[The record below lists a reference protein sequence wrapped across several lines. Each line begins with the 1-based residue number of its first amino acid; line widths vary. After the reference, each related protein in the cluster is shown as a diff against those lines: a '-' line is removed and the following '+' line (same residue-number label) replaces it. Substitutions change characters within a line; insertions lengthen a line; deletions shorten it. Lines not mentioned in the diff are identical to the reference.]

1 MIMNNSKDKLAQAQ
15 RLVALRHSKGLTAA
29 QLAQAMTEAGAKVS
43 RGAISNWE
51 RGTNGIVSSKLPT
64 LARILGCSEGYLLR
78 GDINTDTSA
87 NVDNTTPNS
96 KGSHAI
102 QEDNKQAIMK
112 KTDDNTDK
120 SQEAHK
126 KDISQNV
133 TLAVPTE
140 THPTKQQDES
150 QATQVTADSHIN
162 SPNKAK
168 DGKTM
173 SELKKSDKLQN
184 VCYDIRG
191 PLLKAANKME
201 AEGQRILKLNVGNP
215 APFGFDAP
223 HEILR
228 DVAMNLPD
236 AIGYSDS
243 QGVFSARKAVLQYY
257 QAKGLLSAVDV
268 RDVYL
273 GNGVSELIVMTMQ
286 ALMSDGDEVLIPM
299 PDYPLWTAAA
309 NLAGG
314 TAVHYRCN
322 EEDNWHPDIEDIKSK
337 ITSKTKGI
345 VIINPNNPTGA
356 LYTDELLEQI
366 IEVAIQHDLVIMADE
381 IYDRVLYDDMTHTP
395 MSTLT
400 DQVLILSYSGLS
412 KSHRIAGFRAGWMMV
427 SGKKQHATDFI
438 EGLDMLASMRLCSNV
453 PGQYAIQTAMGGYQ
467 SMKELTSTKGRLF
480 KQREL
485 TISRL
490 NAIPGISCTMPQG
503 AFYCFPKMDPA
514 IYPVENDMEFMMD
527 LLVAEKV
534 LMVQGTGFNWDAPD
548 HFRVVFLPNLDEL
561 ENAMDRL
568 DRFFAKKRK
577 QYGTDKIKDAQVKDT
592 QASKPETL
600 EA

>member
-1 MIMNNSKDKLAQAQ
+1 MDNDQSKQKQAE
-15 RLVALRHSKGLTAA
+15 RLVKLRRDKGLTAE

-78 GDINTDTSA
+78 GDHHTNIVADTDLNADSNAPRKNVTDVLPTDTQTNNS
-87 NVDNTTPNS
+87 TTATSTRTN
-96 KGSHAI
+96 
-102 QEDNKQAIMK
+102 
-112 KTDDNTDK
+112 
-120 SQEAHK
+120 
-126 KDISQNV
+126 SQNN
-133 TLAVPTE
+133 TM
-140 THPTKQQDES
+140 
-150 QATQVTADSHIN
+150 
-162 SPNKAK
+162 
-168 DGKTM
+168 DGTSM
-173 SELKKSDKLQN
+173 STLKKSDKLQN

-191 PLLKAANKME
+191 PLLQTANKME

-215 APFGFDAP
+215 APFGFEAP

-228 DVAMNLPD
+228 DVAMNLSE
-236 AIGYSDS
+236 ATGYSDS
-243 QGVFSARKAVLQYY
+243 QGIFAARKAVLQYY

-286 ALMSDGDEVLIPM
+286 ALMNDGDEILIPM

-345 VIINPNNPTGA
+345 VVINPNNPTGA
-356 LYTDELLEQI
+356 LYSDDLLKQI
-366 IEVAIQHDLVIMADE
+366 IAVAIEHDLIIMADE
-381 IYDRVLYDDMTHTP
+381 IYDRVLYDNAVHTP

-400 DQVLILSYSGLS
+400 DDVLVLSYNGLS

-427 SGKKQHATDFI
+427 SGRKQHATDFI
-438 EGLDMLASMRLCSNV
+438 EGLDMLASMRLCSNA

-467 SMKELTSTKGRLF
+467 SMQDLTSEKGRLF

-485 TISRL
+485 AISRL
-490 NAIPGISCTMPQG
+490 NAIKGISCTMPQG

-514 IYPVENDMEFMMD
+514 VYPIKDDMQFMME
-527 LLVAEKV
+527 LLLDEKV
-534 LMVQGTGFNWDAPD
+534 LMVQGTGFNWNKPD
-548 HFRVVFLPNLDEL
+548 HFRVVFLPNLHEL
-561 ENAMDRL
+561 EDAMDRL
-568 DRFFAKKRK
+568 DRFFAKKR
-577 QYGTDKIKDAQVKDT
+577 QQFGTN
-592 QASKPETL
+592 
-600 EA
+600 